1 MNAPRILIIYTGGT
15 IGMIQDA
22 GHGALVPFTLE
33 AMLRRL
39 PAISE
44 LGLELDSVSL
54 REVIDSSNMR
64 PAVWQELADIIE
76 ERYERH
82 DGFVI
87 LHGSDTMAYTASALS
102 FMLCGLAK
110 PVILTGSQ
118 LPIGLVR
125 SDARENIITSLM
137 LAAMQE
143 DGRPLI
149 NEVCIYFED
158 RLFRGN
164 RTHKFNAEN
173 FDAFRSVNYPALA
186 DAGVHLRVHREHLLR
201 NPEPSMRV
209 LSGLETSIA
218 TLRVFPGLDI
228 RPYAEMFIAN
238 GVKGLVLETFGAGNG
253 PERMDFLEPMRRMT
267 NAGMLVLN
275 VTQCRAGTV
284 QMEKYATGR
293 QLLDAGVLSGADM
306 TVEAALTKMM
316 HVLAHR
322 DMYQDVRAAL
332 QQALRGELTGPD
344 ADLGR

>member
-1 MNAPRILIIYTGGT
+1 MAAPRILIIYTGGT
-15 IGMIQDA
+15 IGMIQDP
-22 GHGALVPFTLE
+22 GSGALVPFTLE

-44 LGLELDSVSL
+44 LGIELASVPL
-54 REVIDSSNMR
+54 KEVIDSSNMS
-64 PAVWQELADIIE
+64 PAVWQELAEIIACN
-76 ERYERH
+76 YADY

-137 LAAMQE
+137 LAAMTEQ
-143 DGRPLI
+143 GRPVI

-173 FDAFRSVNYPALA
+173 FDAFRSVNYPPLA
-186 DAGVHLRVHREHLLR
+186 DAGVHLKVHGEHLLPVPHR
-201 NPEPSMRV
+201 SFELMSA
-209 LSGLETSIA
+209 LETDIA
-218 TLRVFPGLDI
+218 VLRLFPGI
-228 RPYAEMFIAN
+228 RMAPYADMFRSA
-238 GVKGLVLETFGAGNG
+238 GVKGLVLETYGAGNG
-253 PERMDFLEPMRRMT
+253 PQEGDLLAAIRQMVGS
-267 NAGMLVLN
+267 GMLVVN
-275 VTQCRAGTV
+275 VSQCRGGMV
-284 QMEKYATGR
+284 QMEKYETGR
-293 QLLDAGVLSGADM
+293 HLLAAGVVSGRDM
-306 TVEAALTKMM
+306 TVEAAITKMM

-322 DMYQDVRAAL
+322 DHYPASDVAM
-332 QQALRGELTGPD
+332 QQSLRGELTE
-344 ADLGR
+344 